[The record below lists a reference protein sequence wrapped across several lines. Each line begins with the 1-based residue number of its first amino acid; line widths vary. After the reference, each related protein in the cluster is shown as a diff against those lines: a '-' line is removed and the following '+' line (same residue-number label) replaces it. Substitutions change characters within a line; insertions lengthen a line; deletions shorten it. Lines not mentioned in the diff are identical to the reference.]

1 MDSSLSANDIE
12 LMHSLVR
19 RYLKTAIVFLGVGL
33 GIGIWMM
40 AERELIG
47 RFPGAYE
54 TSAHTH
60 AILVGFVMMMI
71 LGVALWLFPRP
82 ARDDRRYTPRS
93 AEAAYWLLT
102 IGTAARIGGEI
113 ARPFTAALALRVATF
128 SAALLQVTGL
138 GLFFYTMWSR
148 IRSAG
153 SRAREDQGERF

>member
-1 MDSSLSANDIE
+1 
-12 LMHSLVR
+12 MHSLVR
-19 RYLKTAIVFLGVGL
+19 RYLKTAIAFLGVGL

-82 ARDDRRYTPRS
+82 ARDDTRYEPRI

-113 ARPFTAALALRVATF
+113 ARPFTAVLAVRVGTF
-128 SAALLQVTGL
+128 TAALLQVIGL
-138 GLFFYTMWSR
+138 ALFFYTMWSR
-148 IRSAG
+148 IRPVG
-153 SRAREDQGERF
+153 SKTREDQGERF